1 MKTHLFIFVLVSLAW
16 GDISREILIRLMSK
30 SILSMFSSRSLMVLG
45 LTFKSLSILSL
56 FLYVEWGSGQVSF
69 FCMWLSSFPYT
80 THWRDC
86 PFFTVCF
93 LLLCHELIG
102 HICMGLSQGSWFCST
117 DLCICSSANTM
128 LFCQLGYLLLYLR
141 FVLAICAP
149 FCVNFRIS
157 LTSLMRNLIKILIEI
172 T

>member
-1 MKTHLFIFVLVSLAW
+1 
-16 GDISREILIRLMSK
+16 
-30 SILSMFSSRSLMVLG
+30 MVLG

-56 FLYVEWGSGQVSF
+56 FLYVEWDSGQVSF

-80 THWRDC
+80 TRWRDC

-102 HICMGLSQGSWFCST
+102 HICMGLSQGSWFCSIG
-117 DLCICSSANTM
+117 LCICSSANTM
-128 LFCQLGYLLLYLR
+128 LFCQSGYLLLYLR

-149 FCVNFRIS
+149 CCVNFRIS
-157 LTSLMRNLIKILIEI
+157 LPSPKKSPFEILIWNCIDYIDQFGENWHLSNFI
-172 T
+172 LLIQECAMSLYFGL